1 MSRTLPAT
9 PEAIAEAAALLR
21 AGGLVAMPTET
32 VYGLGARALDSDAVA
47 RVYSAKQ
54 RPATSPLIAHV
65 ESIAQARSLLRE
77 WPNSAQRLAEAFW
90 PGPLTLV
97 LPKAAHVPDALSG
110 GGPRLGVRLPAHPV
124 ALALIR
130 ALGEPIAAP
139 SANRFMQL
147 SPTRAEH
154 VARGLGDAVDLI
166 LDGGDCAYGIESTV
180 VRLDP
185 DGATLL
191 RPGAL
196 PAALIEQVLGLALRR
211 SAAADTA
218 PGAAQDSPGLH
229 QRHYAPRT
237 PLFLWQP
244 GQALPPGRGG
254 VLALSSI
261 DLDATHRVQ
270 MPNDVAAYAQRL
282 YAELHALDGAALDWI
297 AVEAPPSDASWAA
310 VHDRLHRATHIDG

>member
-9 PEAIAEAAALLR
+9 PEAIAAAAALLR

-32 VYGLGARALDSDAVA
+32 VYGLGARALDAAAVA

-65 ESIAQARSLLRE
+65 DSIEQARSLLLE
-77 WPNSAQRLAEAFW
+77 WPESAQRLAEAFW
-90 PGPLTLV
+90 PGPLTMV
-97 LPKAAHVPDALSG
+97 LRKAAHVPDALSG

-154 VARGLGDAVDLI
+154 VERGLGDAIDLI

-180 VRLDP
+180 IRLDP
-185 DGATLL
+185 EGATLL
-191 RPGAL
+191 RPGAI
-196 PAALIEQVLGLALRR
+196 PAALVEQVLGAPLRR
-211 SAAADTA
+211 PVQAENT
-218 PGAAQDSPGLH
+218 PGIAQDSPGLH

-254 VLALSSI
+254 LLALSSV
-261 DLDATHRVQ
+261 DAEAAQRVQ
-270 MPNDVAAYAQRL
+270 MPEDALAYAQRL
-282 YAELHALDGAALDWI
+282 YTELHALDSAALDWI
-297 AVEAPPSDASWAA
+297 AVQAPPSDPAWAA
-310 VHDRLHRATHIDG
+310 VHDRLQRATHVG

>member
-9 PEAIAEAAALLR
+9 PEAIAEAAAVLR

-32 VYGLGARALDSDAVA
+32 VYGLGARALDSVAVS
-47 RVYSAKQ
+47 RVYAAKQ

-65 ESIAQARSLLRE
+65 ESIAQARSLLLE
-77 WPNSAQRLAEAFW
+77 WPDSAQRLAEAFW

-124 ALALIR
+124 ALALIQ

-154 VARGLGDAVDLI
+154 VERGLGDAVDLI
-166 LDGGDCAYGIESTV
+166 LDGGDCAFGIESTV
-180 VRLDP
+180 VRLEP

-191 RPGAL
+191 RPGAI
-196 PAALIEQVLGLALRR
+196 PAALIEQVLGAVLRR
-211 SAAADTA
+211 GVPADTA
-218 PGAAQDSPGLH
+218 PGTADDSPGLH

-237 PLFLWQP
+237 PLLLWQP

-254 VLALSSI
+254 LLALST
-261 DLDATHRVQ
+261 LDIEAARCIQ
-270 MPNDVAAYAQRL
+270 MPADALAYAQRL
-282 YAELHALDGAALDWI
+282 YAELHALDSAGLDWI
-297 AVEAPPSDASWAA
+297 AVQAPPSDAAWAA
-310 VHDRLHRATHIDG
+310 VHDRLQRATHID

>member
-9 PEAIAEAAALLR
+9 PHAIAEAVAVLR

-32 VYGLGARALDSDAVA
+32 VYGLGARALDPDAVA
-47 RVYSAKQ
+47 RVYAAKQ

-65 ESIAQARSLLRE
+65 ESIAQARSLLLD
-77 WPNSAQRLAEAFW
+77 WPDAAQRLAEAFW

-124 ALALIR
+124 AQALIH

-154 VARGLGDAVDLI
+154 VERGLGDAVDLV

-180 VRLDP
+180 VRLEP

-191 RPGAL
+191 RPGAI
-196 PAALIEQVLGLALRR
+196 PAPLIEQILGTPLLRPTP
-211 SAAADTA
+211 SDTL
-218 PGAAQDSPGLH
+218 PGSAQDSPGLH

-237 PLFLWQP
+237 PLLLWQQ

-254 VLALSSI
+254 LLALLSHAAETAQRI
-261 DLDATHRVQ
+261 Q
-270 MPNDVAAYAQRL
+270 MPTDAAAYAKRL
-282 YAELHALDGAALDWI
+282 YAELHALDSAALDWI
-297 AVEAPPSDASWAA
+297 AVEAPPSDPSWAA
-310 VHDRLHRATHIDG
+310 VHDRLLRATHAA

>member
-9 PEAIAEAAALLR
+9 PDAIAEAAAVLR
-21 AGGLVAMPTET
+21 SGGLVAMPTET
-32 VYGLGARALDSDAVA
+32 VYGLGARALDSEAVKRIYA
-47 RVYSAKQ
+47 AKQ

-65 ESIAQARSLLRE
+65 DSIEQARSLLLE
-77 WPNSAQRLAEAFW
+77 WPTSAQRLAEAFW

-154 VARGLGDAVDLI
+154 VERGLGDAVDLI

-180 VRLDP
+180 LRLDP

-191 RPGAL
+191 RPGAI
-196 PAALIEQVLGLALRR
+196 PAALIEQVLGAVLRR
-211 SAAADTA
+211 GVPVDTT
-218 PGAAQDSPGLH
+218 PGIAQDSPGLH

-244 GQALPPGRGG
+244 GQALPPGRGAL
-254 VLALSSI
+254 LALSSV
-261 DLDATHRVQ
+261 DSEAAQRVQ
-270 MPNDVAAYAQRL
+270 MPNAAAAYAQGL
-282 YAELHALDGAALDWI
+282 YAALHTLDGAELDWI
-297 AVEAPPSDASWAA
+297 AVQAPPSDAAWAA
-310 VHDRLHRATHIDG
+310 VHDRLQRATHID

>member
-21 AGGLVAMPTET
+21 SGGLVAMPTET
-32 VYGLGARALDSDAVA
+32 VYGLGARALDPVAVA
-47 RVYSAKQ
+47 RIYTAKQ

-65 ESIAQARSLLRE
+65 ESIDQARSLLLE
-77 WPNSAQRLAEAFW
+77 WPGAAQRLAEAFW

-97 LPKAAHVPDALSG
+97 LLKASHVPDALSG

-124 ALALIR
+124 ALALIK

-154 VARGLGDAVDLI
+154 VERGLGNEVDLI

-180 VRLDP
+180 VRLEP
-185 DGATLL
+185 QGATLL
-191 RPGAL
+191 RPGAI
-196 PAALIEQVLGLALRR
+196 PASLIEQVLGAPLKRPE
-211 SAAADTA
+211 SAHAS
-218 PGAAQDSPGLH
+218 PGMAQDSPGLH

-237 PLFLWQP
+237 PMLLWQI
-244 GQALPPGRGG
+244 GQALPPGKGAL
-254 VLALSSI
+254 LALSSH
-261 DLDATHRVQ
+261 AAPVGRMVS
-270 MPNDVAAYAQRL
+270 MPSEPSAYAQRL
-282 YAELHALDGAALDWI
+282 YAELHALDDAGLDWI
-297 AVEAPPSDASWAA
+297 AVEAPPADPSWAT
-310 VHDRLHRATHIDG
+310 VHDRLQRATCLD

>member
-21 AGGLVAMPTET
+21 SGGLVAMPTET
-32 VYGLGARALDSDAVA
+32 VYGLGARALDPVAVA
-47 RVYSAKQ
+47 RIYAAKQ

-65 ESIAQARSLLRE
+65 ESIEQARSLLLE
-77 WPNSAQRLAEAFW
+77 WPEEAQQLAEAFW

-97 LPKAAHVPDALSG
+97 LPKAPHVPDALSG

-124 ALALIR
+124 ALALIK

-154 VARGLGDAVDLI
+154 VERGLGDAVDLI
-166 LDGGDCAYGIESTV
+166 LDGGGCAFGIESTV
-180 VRLDP
+180 VRLER

-191 RPGAL
+191 RPGAI
-196 PAALIEQVLGLALRR
+196 PAALIENVLGQSLRR
-211 SAAADTA
+211 ASTAETSA
-218 PGAAQDSPGLH
+218 GHAQDSPGLH
-229 QRHYAPRT
+229 LRHYAPRT
-237 PLFLWQP
+237 PMFLYQR

-254 VLALSSI
+254 MLALTTSR
-261 DLDATHRVQ
+261 AEPACRMQ
-270 MPNDVAAYAQRL
+270 MPEDAAEYARRL
-282 YAELHALDGAALDWI
+282 YAELHELDSAGLDWI
-297 AVEAPPSDASWAA
+297 AVEAPPADPSWAA
-310 VHDRLHRATHIDG
+310 VHDRLRRAAYVD

>member
-9 PEAIAEAAALLR
+9 RDAIAEAAAVLR

-32 VYGLGARALDSDAVA
+32 VYGLGARALDPEAVV
-47 RVYSAKQ
+47 RVYAAKQ

-65 ESIAQARSLLRE
+65 ESIEQARSLLLE
-77 WPNSAQRLAEAFW
+77 WPDSAQRLAEAFW
-90 PGPLTLV
+90 PGPMTIV

-124 ALALIR
+124 ALALIK

-154 VARGLGDAVDLI
+154 VERGLGDAVDLI
-166 LDGGDCAYGIESTV
+166 IDGGDCAYGIESSV
-180 VRLDP
+180 VRLER

-191 RPGAL
+191 RPGAI
-196 PAALIEQVLGLALRR
+196 PAALIERVLGTVLHLP
-211 SAAADTA
+211 AAADTQ

-229 QRHYAPRT
+229 LRHYAPRT
-237 PLFLWQP
+237 PLLLWQP
-244 GQALPPGRGG
+244 GQTLPPGRGG
-254 VLALSSI
+254 LLALSEHQANTAQRI
-261 DLDATHRVQ
+261 DMPSDA
-270 MPNDVAAYAQRL
+270 AGYAQRL
-282 YAELHALDGAALDWI
+282 YAELHSLDNAGLDWI
-297 AVEAPPSDASWAA
+297 AVEAPPSDAAWTA
-310 VHDRLHRATHIDG
+310 VHDRLRRATHAG

>member
-1 MSRTLPAT
+1 MSRTLPAS

-32 VYGLGARALDSDAVA
+32 VYGLGARALDPQAVQ
-47 RVYSAKQ
+47 RVYAAKQ

-65 ESIAQARSLLRE
+65 ESIEQARGLLLE
-77 WPNSAQRLAEAFW
+77 WPDTAQRLAEAFW

-124 ALALIR
+124 ALALIK

-154 VARGLGDAVDLI
+154 VERGLGEAVDLI
-166 LDGGDCAYGIESTV
+166 LDGGDCAYGIESSV
-180 VRLDP
+180 VRLEP
-185 DGATLL
+185 DAATLL
-191 RPGAL
+191 RPGAI
-196 PAALIEQVLGLALRR
+196 PAALIEQVLGAPLQRPAPK
-211 SAAADTA
+211 DTQA
-218 PGAAQDSPGLH
+218 GSAQDSPGLH
-229 QRHYAPRT
+229 QRHYAPRS
-237 PLFLWQP
+237 PLLLWLP

-254 VLALSSI
+254 LLALSAQGTESPQ
-261 DLDATHRVQ
+261 RVQ
-270 MPNDVAAYAQRL
+270 MPKHAAAYAQRL
-282 YAELHALDGAALDWI
+282 YAELHALDSAGLDWI
-297 AVEAPPSDASWAA
+297 AVEAPPSDSAWAA
-310 VHDRLHRATHIDG
+310 VHDRLQRATHVD

>member
-1 MSRTLPAT
+1 MSRLLPAT
-9 PEAIAEAAALLR
+9 PDAIAEAAALLHS
-21 AGGLVAMPTET
+21 GGLVAMPTET
-32 VYGLGARALDSDAVA
+32 VYGLGARALDPAAVA
-47 RVYSAKQ
+47 RIYAAKQ
-54 RPATSPLIAHV
+54 RPPTSPLIAHV
-65 ESIAQARSLLRE
+65 ESIEQARGMLRE
-77 WPNSAQRLAEAFW
+77 WPAAAQSLAEAFW

-97 LPKAAHVPDALSG
+97 LPKADHVPEVLTG
-110 GGPRLGVRLPAHPV
+110 GGPRLGVRLPSHPV

-154 VARGLGDAVDLI
+154 VERGLGEAVDLI

-180 VRLDP
+180 VRIEP

-191 RPGAL
+191 RHGAI
-196 PAALIEQVLGLALRR
+196 PAALIEQVLGAALKRPPL
-211 SAAADTA
+211 
-218 PGAAQDSPGLH
+218 PGDARGAVQDSPGQH

-254 VLALSSI
+254 LLALSEPSVETQ
-261 DLDATHRVQ
+261 AKVR
-270 MPNDVAAYAQRL
+270 MPTQAVAYAQRL
-282 YAELHALDGAALDWI
+282 YSELHALDGASLDWI
-297 AVEAPPSDASWAA
+297 AVEAPPADPSWAA
-310 VHDRLHRATHIDG
+310 VHDRLQRATHLD